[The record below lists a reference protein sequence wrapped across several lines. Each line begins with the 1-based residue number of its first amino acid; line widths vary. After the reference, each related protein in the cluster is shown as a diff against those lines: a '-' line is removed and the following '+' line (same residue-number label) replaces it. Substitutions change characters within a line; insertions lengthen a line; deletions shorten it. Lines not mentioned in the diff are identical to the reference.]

1 MAFCG
6 FSPWFLSFFLFSYCF
21 LRVFSYVLYIF
32 MFFLISFASVFHA
45 FHRRGWVPNP
55 ASERQK
61 KSSALAPA
69 LLRGPTT
76 IGTAFSR
83 LGTVLLFG
91 VTFGFFSH
99 VFPIFVVRFEARETF
114 CRFFHIVIFFWRFMN
129 PWICFLFCG
138 YFFLSNFFFRF
149 FSVFRISSFF
159 VVLYDLFDILLL
171 GRRPEQLGAPSTQV
185 L

>member
-91 VTFGFFSH
+91 VTFGFFPH

-129 PWICFLFCG
+129 PWIFFCFVVT
-138 YFFLSNFFFRF
+138 FFSRIFSFDFFRF
-149 FSVFRISSFF
+149 FEFLRFLWYFMIYLIFYFRFLAFSDF
-159 VVLYDLFDILLL
+159 L
-171 GRRPEQLGAPSTQV
+171 
-185 L
+185 